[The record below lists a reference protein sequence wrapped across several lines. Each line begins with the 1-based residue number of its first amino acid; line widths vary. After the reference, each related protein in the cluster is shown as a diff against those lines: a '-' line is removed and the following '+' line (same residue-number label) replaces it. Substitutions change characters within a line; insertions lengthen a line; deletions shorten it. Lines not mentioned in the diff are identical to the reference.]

1 MLHLCAVIYFSVKN
15 ILVQCTN
22 LKTDWKEEH
31 VRSRHLSR
39 RERNA
44 CYNATQ
50 FSRGQMRYDTCAQE
64 NKFCLFSHDFQS
76 TLKGLKNILLD
87 NWHLIQNQPNFREIF
102 KESLLISY
110 TKGKSLKDMLVK
122 AKLCR
127 QTNTTVIQQE

>member
-39 RERNA
+39 RENNA

-50 FSRGQMRYDTCAQE
+50 FSRGQMRYD
-64 NKFCLFSHDFQS
+64 QS

-87 NWHLIQNQPNFREIF
+87 NWHLIQNQPNLREIF
-102 KESLLISY
+102 KESPLISY
-110 TKGKSLKDMLVK
+110 TKGKSLK
-122 AKLCR
+122 AKLR
-127 QTNTTVIQQE
+127 RRTPRSHSRRSAGLSNPFYTQFTQN